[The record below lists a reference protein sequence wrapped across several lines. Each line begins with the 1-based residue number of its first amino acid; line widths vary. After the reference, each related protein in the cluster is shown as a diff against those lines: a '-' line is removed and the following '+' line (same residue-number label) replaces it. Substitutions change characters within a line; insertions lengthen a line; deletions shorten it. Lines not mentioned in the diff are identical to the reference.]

1 MFIDTH
7 CHLDFDIFDNDRIA
21 LIDNCLK
28 LGINLFINPATQ
40 SSTWD
45 KLIQLNKQFSN
56 IHICFGLHPIFIEK
70 HTTRDIRKLEEYS
83 QNIQTKLIG
92 EIGLDKRIDGFDKQ
106 LEFFSAQI
114 SIAKNLDKKVIIHSV
129 KSHNEIIK
137 TIKDTRFINGGIIH
151 AFNGNTDIAKAYIA
165 LGFKLG
171 IGGLISNPNS
181 KLPKTLVDIAPS
193 NIVLETDSPGMKLY
207 NCDKNINTPESVP
220 RIFEILSNIYQTN
233 PAILR
238 QQIYN
243 TSLEFI

>member
-7 CHLDFDIFDNDRIA
+7 CHLDFDVFDTTRQN
-21 LIDNCLK
+21 LINNCRK
-28 LGINLFINPATQ
+28 LGISHFINPATQ
-40 SSTWD
+40 SLTWD

-56 IHICFGLHPIFIEK
+56 IHICFGLHPIFIKK
-70 HTTRDIRKLEEYS
+70 HTLKDIAKLEEYT
-83 QNIQTKLIG
+83 NAIDTKLIG
-92 EIGLDKRIDGFDKQ
+92 EIGLDKRIEDFDKQ
-106 LEFFSAQI
+106 FEFFSAQI
-114 SIAKNLDKKVIIHSV
+114 SIAKNLGKKVIIHSV

-137 TIKDTRFINGGIIH
+137 TIKDNNFTNGGIIH
-151 AFNGNTDIAKAYIA
+151 AFNGSEDIAKAYID

-181 KLPKTLVDIAPS
+181 KLPKTLKNIDPC
-193 NIVLETDSPGMKLY
+193 NIVLETDSPDMKFY
-207 NCDKNINTPESVP
+207 NCYKDFNTPESIP
-220 RIFEILSNIYQTN
+220 RIFEMLSNIYQTN